1 MEERVSLLLQLRF
14 LALEIVN
21 RKLNQILLKCDSNAK
36 LLAPLSLVG
45 VEVASVAV
53 NLARGWVT

>member
-36 LLAPLSLVG
+36 LLAV
-45 VEVASVAV
+45 
-53 NLARGWVT
+53 